1 METEELTR
9 AMRDATADLDIKPGF
24 APLVLR
30 GARRRRLRGRVVIAG
45 VATVAAAVVGTGT
58 MTVVAGMSG
67 PESSAPDSA
76 SVGASRAM
84 LQEPTRGNL
93 ADDPDFIDQALAAW
107 TDGVKKSPNGLAKQ
121 VTGDPH
127 VYWAGDTPAGR
138 VALVVQATEEST
150 AMGLIA
156 GEEPTLVNEM
166 PRLDPSPARSQVLL
180 FGPGDRHAIAL
191 NRKGPL
197 VISPKWELNPD
208 GTGQRHWEPM
218 DALDDVVSFAE
229 LPEGNPPEGVRVGR
243 EGIQD
248 AKTSRKA
255 HDLSLFTLPGTRYL
269 KGSERQGK
277 IYVETR
283 LPWPRDLSFRID
295 GAKPRPQE
303 DRDHLFDAA
312 ERAKM
317 QDPLLDTWL
326 SGFEVVADLQDG
338 RHVEAFELQPFVGA
352 PTGFYAL
359 VTGPDWTFDQLVYGG
374 VMNPEAL
381 LPARV
386 ELPDERG
393 WIVAHY
399 QAKLRYSTSS
409 ADGPWHDAGNDAALL
424 PHDTEAVEV
433 TLPGE
438 EPEVVFL
445 NK

>member
-9 AMRDATADLDIKPGF
+9 AMRDATADLRTKAGF
-24 APLVLR
+24 APQVIK
-30 GARRRRLRGRVVIAG
+30 GARRRRLRNRAAIAG

-58 MTVVAGMSG
+58 MAAFPALFG
-67 PESSAPDSA
+67 PDSSTQNTQVA
-76 SVGASRAM
+76 ASRAM
-84 LQEPTRGNL
+84 LTEPTRGDL
-93 ADDPDFIDQALAAW
+93 ASDLNFIDQALTAW
-107 TDGVKKSPNGLAKQ
+107 NDGVRKSPNGLATE

-166 PRLDPSPARSQVLL
+166 PRLDVSPARSQVFL
-180 FGPGDRHAIAL
+180 FGAGDRYAIAPAG
-191 NRKGPL
+191 KDPL
-197 VISPKWELNPD
+197 LISPRWELNPD
-208 GTGQRHWEPM
+208 GTGQRDWEPM
-218 DALDDVVSFAE
+218 EALDDVVAFAE

-248 AKTSRKA
+248 AKTSRAA
-255 HDLSLFTLPGTRYL
+255 HELSRVTLPGTLYL
-269 KGSERQGK
+269 EGWERQGK

-283 LPWPRDLSFRID
+283 LPWHRDLSFRID
-295 GAKPRPQE
+295 GAKLRPQE

-312 ERAKM
+312 ERAEM

-386 ELPDERG
+386 ELPDEQG

-409 ADGPWHDAGNDAALL
+409 ADGPWHDAGKDAALL